1 MGIVSWSFFEIRV
14 GLYEIRCNLQLW
26 NMNGKHS
33 FLFWTPTWKKIF
45 LLIKVKYY
53 ITLICKKNENW
64 KKAQFYSSI
73 PLTCICLHLNQL
85 FVYNSTY
92 MASTMGFWAQHAGC
106 KSTVQHVSFFKQVKT
121 LFGSSMPSDI
131 TFGQSIL

>member
-1 MGIVSWSFFEIRV
+1 MKYDAICNCEIWMASILFFFELPH
-14 GLYEIRCNLQLW
+14 G
-26 NMNGKHS
+26 
-33 FLFWTPTWKKIF
+33 KKIF

-53 ITLICKKNENW
+53 ITLICKKNKIE

-73 PLTCICLHLNQL
+73 PLTCICLVHNQQL

-131 TFGQSIL
+131 TLGQSIL